1 MAKTCEVNGCSRIVP
16 NPSLAVM
23 LLKYSVDE
31 FGEAKKYLV
40 CEKHYAEVQYLLDHF
55 GEAV

>member
-16 NPSLAVM
+16 NPSLAVK

-31 FGEAKKYLV
+31 FGEAKKYFV
-40 CEKHYAEVQYLLDHF
+40 CQNHYNEVIYLLEHL
-55 GEAV
+55 GATI